1 MRSLLGDHLLQRLQ
15 QQTEGALYH
24 RVFRCLRD
32 TITDGVLAPKTRL
45 PASRDLAKELQVSRN
60 TILNAYEQLS
70 AQGYVQATTGSGTWV
85 AETLPENYLNV
96 PRNEALPKNKSNFDL
111 KHLSQRGTAFLQHAA
126 SSPYQWGLLFPAFRM

>member
-60 TILNAYEQLS
+60 TILNAYEQLG
-70 AQGYVQATTGSGTWV
+70 AQGYVQAMTGSGTWV

-96 PRNEALPKNKSNFDL
+96 PRNEAAPKNKSNFDEFITI
-111 KHLSQRGTAFLQHAA
+111 KFKEK
-126 SSPYQWGLLFPAFRM
+126 